1 VSGWFAALTMAGQL
15 SLLMVLPVL
24 FLECQFALSWNA
36 QSFLSFSRRR
46 SSTTRRPCT
55 SQLKQG
61 GVPNVSG
68 TTQLNEKLWEEIK
81 LRFQGDFD
89 NYNQVL
95 EDRRRGMLP
104 REGGGHENIHCTLIP
119 LSESTRLASF
129 YFDGTPQ
136 AIFRFRYYELVPQN
150 LSSNS
155 DDFAVDTLLYTLNPQ
170 LESLL
175 RQQASEPNE
184 WKATFDSFNPSDRIR
199 LLPKCD
205 VRWSWKRDPILHSYA
220 GDDGNGIHAVMV
232 HGEAIVESQMSP
244 GQQILIL
251 DQLSLYPNL
260 LYIHDRGFD
269 PATGDFIYGN
279 RRNVPYQLDRV
290 ATVHGNTRIV
300 VNERL
305 RWTLGPEYRSPAEY
319 ESRINEMGGP
329 SNPRAVPVQK

>member
-1 VSGWFAALTMAGQL
+1 MAGQL
-15 SLLMVLPVL
+15 SLVVVLSVL
-24 FLECQFALSWNA
+24 FLGYSQFALSWNA
-36 QSFLSFSRRR
+36 QPLLSFTRRR
-46 SSTTRRPCT
+46 STNTRRSCI

-61 GVPNVSG
+61 GDPSVAG
-68 TTQLNEKLWEEIK
+68 ATQLNEALWEEIK
-81 LRFQGDFD
+81 SRFQGDFD

-104 REGGGHENIHCTLIP
+104 REGGGHENIHCTLVP

-136 AIFRFRYYELVPQN
+136 AIFRFRYYELVPQS
-150 LSSNS
+150 LSSDS
-155 DDFAVDTLLYTLNPQ
+155 EDFAVDTLLYTLSPQ
-170 LESLL
+170 LELLL
-175 RQQASEPNE
+175 RQQATEPHQ
-184 WKATFDSFNPSDRIR
+184 WKETFNSFDPSDRIR

-205 VRWSWKRDPILHSYA
+205 VRWSWKRDPVLHSYA
-220 GDDGNGIHAVMV
+220 GDDGGIHAVMV
-232 HGEAIVESQMSP
+232 HGQATVESQMSP

-251 DQLSLYPNL
+251 DQLSLYPDL

-269 PATGDFIYGN
+269 PVTGDFIYGN

-290 ATVHGNTRIV
+290 ASVDGDTRTV

-305 RWTLGPEYRSPAEY
+305 RWTLGPKYRSPAEY

-329 SNPRAVPVQK
+329 SNPRAVASK